1 MRMRKWFLGA
11 IAMAG
16 IVAAT
21 SASAL
26 PLTIG
31 DQVDVGNQG
40 GTAFTPSPD
49 PNGLFAG
56 ISFSLNGGS
65 SQGASAGLFVLDY
78 RHVSPTATTTWT
90 QFLTF
95 CLEPDVYLTS
105 FSNPYTVQSVG
116 GAGNL
121 YTDPSGYISELW
133 ARHRDSVV
141 DDVTA
146 AAFQVA
152 LWELAYGSTN
162 LLLAS
167 GDFALTSTGSVFDTA
182 QAWLNSLTGE
192 GPQAEG
198 LVVLVD
204 NPSDGYDRQDLIT
217 EVSVPEPATL
227 GLLGLGLLGIGLA
240 RKRKLT

>member
-1 MRMRKWFLGA
+1 MRKWVLGA
-11 IAMAG
+11 TAVVGVI
-16 IVAAT
+16 AAT
-21 SASAL
+21 SAFAL

-31 DQVDVGNQG
+31 DQVNVGNASG
-40 GTAFTPSPD
+40 GVFTPSPD

-56 ISFSLNGGS
+56 ISFSLNGGGS
-65 SQGASAGLFVLDY
+65 HGASAGLFVLDY
-78 RHVSPTATTTWT
+78 RHVSPSPTTTWT
-90 QFLTF
+90 QFLSF

-116 GAGNL
+116 GTGNV
-121 YTDPSGYISELW
+121 YTDPNGYISELW
-133 ARHRDSVV
+133 ARYHSAVV

-167 GDFALTSTGSVFDTA
+167 GDFVLTSTGSVFNTA
-182 QAWLNSLTGE
+182 QGWLSSLTGD
-192 GPQAEG
+192 GPRAEG

-204 NPSDGYDRQDLIT
+204 NPRDGYDRQDLIT
-217 EVSVPEPATL
+217 QVSVPEPATL
-227 GLLGLGLLGIGLA
+227 GLLGLGLLGIGLS
-240 RKRKLT
+240 RRRKLN